1 MGFYFCVSC
10 RVCSTDIIMPQVQA
24 LPLMLLVHNGDG
36 RVELFVTRHP
46 LFRPVLLIQILN
58 YVLTEL
64 DRYTNYGNGNLC
76 IHSFLALRQEPKERW
91 CPEIATSLGEIAT
104 PMVNSHTLRVN
115 SHTIGEIATPFL
127 FLHPRVWKWCGNSV
141 GMVWEWCGDGVGMV

>member
-104 PMVNSHTLRVN
+104 P
-115 SHTIGEIATPFL
+115 FL
-127 FLHPRVWKWCGNSV
+127 FLHPRVWEWCGNSV
-141 GMVWEWCGDGVGMV
+141 GMVWEWWGMVWGWCGEGCGKGEGRV